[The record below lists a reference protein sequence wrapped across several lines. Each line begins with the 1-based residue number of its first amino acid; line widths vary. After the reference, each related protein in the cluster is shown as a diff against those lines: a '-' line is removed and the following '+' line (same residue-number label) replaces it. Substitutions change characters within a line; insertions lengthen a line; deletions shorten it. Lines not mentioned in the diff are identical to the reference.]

1 MPGVARLKGGSLL
14 RNLAAEGLSAEAIAA
29 VEIAAGHFTDDVLGR
44 RRPTPSGQARPPPRS
59 PTPSTFTAAGPW

>member
-1 MPGVARLKGGSLL
+1 MPGVARLKDGSLL

-44 RRPTPSGQARPPPRS
+44 VTSVGDGHAWTPVGAS
-59 PTPSTFTAAGPW
+59 PTSR